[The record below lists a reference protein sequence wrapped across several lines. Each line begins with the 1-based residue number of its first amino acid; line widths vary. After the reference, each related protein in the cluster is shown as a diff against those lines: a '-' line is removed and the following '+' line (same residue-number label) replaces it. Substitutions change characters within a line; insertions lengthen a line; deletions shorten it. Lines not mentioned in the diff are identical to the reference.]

1 MHLPPQQ
8 QNPQTQHSSPCSDP
22 EALCRILDAFPN
34 RDIEGHRLYHESIIS
49 RNRDIGEFFKKLT
62 FELAKW
68 GLIGLI
74 SFLIYAAWTKF
85 LQGPFK

>member
-1 MHLPPQQ
+1 MTQQPQPPDSCA
-8 QNPQTQHSSPCSDP
+8 SSDGCQLLNKLL
-22 EALCRILDAFPN
+22 EAFPN
-34 RDIEGHRLYHESIIS
+34 KDIEGHRLYHESIIS

>member
-1 MHLPPQQ
+1 MLQQPQPP
-8 QNPQTQHSSPCSDP
+8 NNCSDK
-22 EALCRILDAFPN
+22 ESCQLLDKLLEAFPN
-34 RDIEGHRLYHESIIS
+34 RDTEGHRLYHESIIS